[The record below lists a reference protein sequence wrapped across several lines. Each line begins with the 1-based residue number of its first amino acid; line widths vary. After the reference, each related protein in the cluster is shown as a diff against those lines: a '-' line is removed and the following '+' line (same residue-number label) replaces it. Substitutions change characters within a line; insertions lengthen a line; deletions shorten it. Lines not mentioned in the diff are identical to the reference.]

1 MRLPLAAFAVLSL
14 APALRSDEP
23 KIDLA
28 DYKTV
33 ATAKKTTIKQL
44 SGSRQTAH
52 LGIYVEADADGLR
65 IESIEKDSPAERSGL
80 KVGDRIVGVN
90 GQPVTTV
97 DALRTAITT
106 QVQGDGAAL
115 TVSRDGKSLAVDV
128 RFAAASKPM
137 GGAVRPILGIEMRPT
152 ESGVRVERVTSGF
165 PAHRAGIRTGDI
177 LTRIAGNQI
186 HAVES
191 VHEVLGGY
199 VPGDSVEVVLA
210 RDGKSLTLDCRL
222 IADAPAAYGS
232 WDSRQSQYFTGAR
245 YKLGVVLI
253 AFDDQKLN
261 DKLTTREWDKA
272 IFSRG
277 KHTGR
282 NATGGAVYGS
292 VNDYC
297 HEVSSGQLDLQGR
310 VFTPVAVPKKRA
322 DYTTTQNRNAVF
334 VEALDLLVA
343 RDGEQAIANLDG
355 LFFVFAGPRVIT
367 NRGGVYWPH
376 SSQLFHRGLRWSYFV
391 CPEGGDEMSSISV
404 ICHEFGHMLGL
415 PDLYARPELPF
426 AEGVGLWCTM
436 STGHGRDGK
445 PLHYSAWCKE
455 QLGWIKP
462 SVIDPTVKQKLI
474 LGPINGSP
482 AECYKV
488 LLRPD
493 GSEYLLLENRIKSG
507 FDRDLPGEGL
517 LIWRV
522 LDGKPVLEESHGI
535 TSPDGPTRFLGSVP
549 YPSRSNNAFTP
560 YTTPSSRPMKLGGLP
575 VHITNI
581 RKLPDGR
588 IAFHIGYEYL

>member
-1 MRLPLAAFAVLSL
+1 MRLPLV
-14 APALRSDEP
+14 ALILLLHAITLRGDEP
-23 KIDLA
+23 RIDLA
-28 DYKTV
+28 EFKTV
-33 ATAKKTTIKQL
+33 ATAKTTTIKQL
-44 SGSRQTAH
+44 NGQRQSAH
-52 LGIYVEADADGLR
+52 LGIYVESDAEGLC
-65 IESIEKDSPAERSGL
+65 IESIEKNSPAERSGL
-80 KVGDRIVGVN
+80 KIGDRIVAMN

-106 QVQGDGAAL
+106 QVHGDRSAL
-115 TVSRDGKSLAVDV
+115 TVRRNGQTLAIEA

-152 ESGVRVERVTSGF
+152 DTGVRVERVTTGL
-165 PAHRAGIRTGDI
+165 PAHRAGIRPGDI
-177 LTRIAGNQI
+177 LTRIAGAHI
-186 HAVES
+186 TAVES

-199 VPGDSVEVVLA
+199 APGDNVEIVLA
-210 RDGKSLTLDCRL
+210 RDGQSLTLECRL
-222 IADAPAAYGS
+222 VADGPAAYGS
-232 WDSRQSQYFTGAR
+232 WDSRQSKYFTNAN

-261 DKLTTREWDKA
+261 DKITTAEWEKS

-282 NATGGAVYGS
+282 NVTGGAVFGS

-297 HEVSSGQLDLQGR
+297 HEVSADKLDLKGR
-310 VFTPVAVPKKRA
+310 VFAPVAVSKKRA
-322 DYTTTQNRNAVF
+322 DYLATPNRNAVF

-343 RDGEQAIANLDG
+343 RDGDQALANLDG
-355 LFFVFAGPRVIT
+355 LFFIFAGPRVIT

-415 PDLYARPELPF
+415 PDLYARPEVPF
-426 AEGVGLWCTM
+426 VEGVGLWCTM

-462 SVIDPTVKQKLI
+462 CLIDPTVKQKLI
-474 LGPINGSP
+474 LGPIQGSA

-493 GSEYLLLENRIKSG
+493 GSEYLLLENRIKRG

-535 TSPDGPTRFLGSVP
+535 TSPDGPSRFLGSVP
-549 YPSRSNNAFTP
+549 YPSRSNSAFTP